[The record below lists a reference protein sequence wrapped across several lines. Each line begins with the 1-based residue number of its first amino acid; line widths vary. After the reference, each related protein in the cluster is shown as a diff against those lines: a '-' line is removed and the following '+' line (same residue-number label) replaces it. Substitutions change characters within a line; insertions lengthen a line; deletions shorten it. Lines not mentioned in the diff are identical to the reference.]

1 MTCPDHIDNTQVDP
15 DGNSSLG
22 RRQMSKYTRLIAAL
36 SLAFAAAACGDNGS
50 DDTLAMDTTL
60 NRDLELAN
68 VDTGAQ
74 PSLTDAPM
82 EAEPS
87 PAAPAPRTTTTQPRT
102 TTRTP
107 ARTTTP
113 RPTTTTTTQPRTT
126 PSGNTATTGTGTAE
140 REMGTIAAGSTVS
153 LSSSTRVCTNTHKVG
168 DRFTATV
175 RQSVTGSNG
184 AVIPAGATAT
194 VEITSLRR
202 SNNVNDPIVVG
213 VAIRSVSFG
222 GRTYAVSGTTS
233 SAQVDRVRSS
243 TTRDDVKKVATGAAI
258 GAIAGQILGR
268 DTRGT
273 VTGAA
278 AGAAVGAGAAVATA
292 NYEGCIPTGGA
303 ITVSLNNSVQVH
315 T

>member
-1 MTCPDHIDNTQVDP
+1 M
-15 DGNSSLG
+15 L
-22 RRQMSKYTRLIAAL
+22 KYTRLFAAL
-36 SLAFAAAACGDNGS
+36 SLTLVVAACGDDKKG
-50 DDTLAMDTTL
+50 DTLATDTTL

-68 VDTGAQ
+68 VDTGVQ
-74 PSLTDAPM
+74 PSLTDVPAA
-82 EAEPS
+82 AEPATTPVRTA
-87 PAAPAPRTTTTQPRT
+87 PARTTTAPRPTTTSSAPRTTT
-102 TTRTP
+102 
-107 ARTTTP
+107 
-113 RPTTTTTTQPRTT
+113 
-126 PSGNTATTGTGTAE
+126 SGNTSTAGSGTAE
-140 REMGTIAAGSTVS
+140 RQMGTIASGSTVS

-194 VEITSLRR
+194 VEVTSLRR
-202 SNNVNDPIVVG
+202 SDNVNDPIVVG
-213 VAIRSVSFG
+213 VAIRSISFG

-243 TTRDDVKKVATGAAI
+243 TTRDDVRKVATGAAI

-268 DTRGT
+268 DTRAT

-278 AGAAVGAGAAVATA
+278 AGAAVGAGAAAATG

-303 ITVSLNNSVQVH
+303 ITVSLSNSVQVH

>member
-1 MTCPDHIDNTQVDP
+1 M
-15 DGNSSLG
+15 L
-22 RRQMSKYTRLIAAL
+22 KYTRPVAAL
-36 SLAFAAAACGDNGS
+36 FVTLLLVAACGDDRRG
-50 DDTLAMDTTL
+50 DALATDTTL
-60 NRDLELAN
+60 NRDLALAN

-74 PSLTDAPM
+74 PSLTDVPATADPAPLT
-82 EAEPS
+82 
-87 PAAPAPRTTTTQPRT
+87 AARATTAPVPRTTA
-102 TTRTP
+102 P
-107 ARTTTP
+107 ARATPTRTTP
-113 RPTTTTTTQPRTT
+113 RSTPTSSAPTTT
-126 PSGNTATTGTGTAE
+126 SGGNTATTGSGTAE

-175 RQSVTGSNG
+175 RQSITGSNG

-202 SNNVNDPIVVG
+202 SDNANDPIVVG
-213 VAIRSVSFG
+213 VAIRSISFG

-303 ITVSLNNSVQVH
+303 ITVSLSNSVQVH

>member
-1 MTCPDHIDNTQVDP
+1 M
-15 DGNSSLG
+15 L
-22 RRQMSKYTRLIAAL
+22 KYTRLFAAL
-36 SLAFAAAACGDNGS
+36 SLTLVVAACGDDKKG
-50 DDTLAMDTTL
+50 DTLATDTTL

-68 VDTGAQ
+68 VDTGVQ
-74 PSLTDAPM
+74 PSLTDVPAA
-82 EAEPS
+82 AEPA
-87 PAAPAPRTTTTQPRT
+87 PVAAAPAPRATTPVRT
-102 TTRTP
+102 AP
-107 ARTTTP
+107 ARTTTAP
-113 RPTTTTTTQPRTT
+113 RPTTTSSAPRTT
-126 PSGNTATTGTGTAE
+126 TSGNTSTAGSGTAE
-140 REMGTIAAGSTVS
+140 RQMGTIASGSTVS

-194 VEITSLRR
+194 VEVTSLRR
-202 SNNVNDPIVVG
+202 SDNVNDPIVVG
-213 VAIRSVSFG
+213 VAIRSISFG

-243 TTRDDVKKVATGAAI
+243 TTRDDVRKVATGAAI

-268 DTRGT
+268 DTRAT

-278 AGAAVGAGAAVATA
+278 AGAAVGAGAAAATG

-303 ITVSLNNSVQVH
+303 ITVSLSNSVQVH

>member
-1 MTCPDHIDNTQVDP
+1 M
-15 DGNSSLG
+15 L
-22 RRQMSKYTRLIAAL
+22 KYTRLFAAL
-36 SLAFAAAACGDNGS
+36 SLTFALAACGD
-50 DDTLAMDTTL
+50 DDRGDALATDTTL

-68 VDTGAQ
+68 VDTAAQ
-74 PSLTDAPM
+74 PSLTDVPAA
-82 EAEPS
+82 AEPEPS
-87 PAAPAPRTTTTQPRT
+87 ATVPAPRTTAPART

-107 ARTTTP
+107 ARTTTAP
-113 RPTTTTTTQPRTT
+113 RPTTTSTAPRTT
-126 PSGNTATTGTGTAE
+126 TSGNVATSGTGTAE
-140 REMGTIAAGSTVS
+140 RSMGTIAAGSTVN
-153 LSSSTRVCTNTHKVG
+153 LSSSTRVCTNTHRVG

-175 RQSVTGSNG
+175 RNSVTGSNG

-194 VEITSLRR
+194 VEVTSLRR
-202 SNNVNDPIVVG
+202 SENANSPIVVG

-233 SAQVDRVRSS
+233 TAQVDRVRSS

-268 DTRGT
+268 DTRAT

-278 AGAAVGAGAAVATA
+278 AGAAVGAGAAVATG
-292 NYEGCIPTGGA
+292 NYEGCIPTGGN
-303 ITVSLNNSVQVH
+303 ITVSLDNSVQVH

>member
-1 MTCPDHIDNTQVDP
+1 M
-15 DGNSSLG
+15 L
-22 RRQMSKYTRLIAAL
+22 KYTRLFAAL
-36 SLAFAAAACGDNGS
+36 SLTFVVAACGDDKKG
-50 DDTLAMDTTL
+50 DTLATDTTL

-68 VDTGAQ
+68 VDTGVQ
-74 PSLTDAPM
+74 PSLTDVPAT
-82 EAEPS
+82 AEPA
-87 PAAPAPRTTTTQPRT
+87 PVAAAPAPRATTPARTASSAPRT
-102 TTRTP
+102 TT
-107 ARTTTP
+107 
-113 RPTTTTTTQPRTT
+113 
-126 PSGNTATTGTGTAE
+126 SGNTSTAGSGTAE
-140 REMGTIAAGSTVS
+140 RQMGTIASGSTVS

-194 VEITSLRR
+194 VEVTSLRR
-202 SNNVNDPIVVG
+202 SDNVNDPIVVG
-213 VAIRSVSFG
+213 VAIRSISFG

-243 TTRDDVKKVATGAAI
+243 TTRDDVRKVATGAAI

-268 DTRGT
+268 DTRAT

-278 AGAAVGAGAAVATA
+278 AGAAVGAGAAVATG

-303 ITVSLNNSVQVH
+303 ITVSLSNSVQVH

>member
-1 MTCPDHIDNTQVDP
+1 M
-15 DGNSSLG
+15 L
-22 RRQMSKYTRLIAAL
+22 KYTRLFAAL
-36 SLAFAAAACGDNGS
+36 SLTLVVAACGDKDSG
-50 DDTLAMDTTL
+50 DTLALDTTL

-74 PSLTDAPM
+74 PSLTDVPVATEEPAP
-82 EAEPS
+82 AAVAP
-87 PAAPAPRTTTTQPRT
+87 APAPRTTTPART
-102 TTRTP
+102 AP
-107 ARTTTP
+107 VRTTTP
-113 RPTTTTTTQPRTT
+113 PRRAPTTTATTTPRTT
-126 PSGNTATTGTGTAE
+126 PSGNTSTAGSGTAE
-140 REMGTIAAGSTVS
+140 REMGSIAAGSTVS
-153 LSSSTRVCTNTHKVG
+153 LSSSTRICTNTHKVG

-194 VEITSLRR
+194 VEVTSLRR
-202 SNNVNDPIVVG
+202 SNNANDPIVVG
-213 VAIRSVSFG
+213 VAIRSISFG

-278 AGAAVGAGAAVATA
+278 AGAAIGAGAAVATA
-292 NYEGCIPTGGA
+292 NYEGCIPTGGT
-303 ITVSLNNSVQVH
+303 ISVSLSNSVEVH

>member
-1 MTCPDHIDNTQVDP
+1 M
-15 DGNSSLG
+15 L
-22 RRQMSKYTRLIAAL
+22 KYTRLFAAL
-36 SLAFAAAACGDNGS
+36 SLILVVAACGDDKKG
-50 DDTLAMDTTL
+50 DTLATDTTL

-68 VDTGAQ
+68 VDTGVQ
-74 PSLTDAPM
+74 PSLTDVPAA
-82 EAEPS
+82 AEPA
-87 PAAPAPRTTTTQPRT
+87 PVAAAPAPRATTPART
-102 TTRTP
+102 AP
-107 ARTTTP
+107 ARTTTAP
-113 RPTTTTTTQPRTT
+113 RPTTRSSAPRTT
-126 PSGNTATTGTGTAE
+126 TSGNTSTAGSGTAE
-140 REMGTIAAGSTVS
+140 RQMGTIASGSTVS

-194 VEITSLRR
+194 VEVTSLRR
-202 SNNVNDPIVVG
+202 SDNVNDPIVVG
-213 VAIRSVSFG
+213 VAIRSISFG

-243 TTRDDVKKVATGAAI
+243 TTRDDVRKVATGAAI

-268 DTRGT
+268 DTRAT

-278 AGAAVGAGAAVATA
+278 AGAAVGAGAAAATG

-303 ITVSLNNSVQVH
+303 ITVSLSNSVQVH

>member
-1 MTCPDHIDNTQVDP
+1 
-15 DGNSSLG
+15 
-22 RRQMSKYTRLIAAL
+22 MSKYTRLFAAL
-36 SLAFAAAACGDNGS
+36 FLTCGIAACGDDQRG
-50 DDTLAMDTTL
+50 DTLATDTTL

-74 PSLTDAPM
+74 PSLTDV
-82 EAEPS
+82 
-87 PAAPAPRTTTTQPRT
+87 PAATEPAPAAAAPATTPRATTPTRTAPRTTTTRT
-102 TTRTP
+102 
-107 ARTTTP
+107 AP
-113 RPTTTTTTQPRTT
+113 RPTTTSTAPTTTS
-126 PSGNTATTGTGTAE
+126 SGNVATRGTGTAE
-140 REMGTIAAGSTVS
+140 RSMGTIAAGSTVS

-175 RQSVTGSNG
+175 RNSVTGTNG

-222 GRTYAVSGTTS
+222 GRTYAVSGTTTT
-233 SAQVDRVRSS
+233 AQVDRVRSS

-292 NYEGCIPTGGA
+292 NYEGCIPTGGN
-303 ITVSLNNSVQVH
+303 ITVSLNNSVEVH

>member
-1 MTCPDHIDNTQVDP
+1 M
-15 DGNSSLG
+15 L
-22 RRQMSKYTRLIAAL
+22 KYTRLFAAL
-36 SLAFAAAACGDNGS
+36 SLTFVVAACGDDKSG
-50 DDTLAMDTTL
+50 DTLAQDTTL

-74 PSLTDAPM
+74 PSLTDVPAD
-82 EAEPS
+82 AEPI
-87 PAAPAPRTTTTQPRT
+87 PAAPAPAARTTTTQPRT
-102 TTRTP
+102 TTTTRTP
-107 ARTTTP
+107 ARTTTAP
-113 RPTTTTTTQPRTT
+113 RPTTTTAQPRTT
-126 PSGNTATTGTGTAE
+126 ASGNTATAGTGTAE

-153 LSSSTRVCTNTHKVG
+153 LSSSTRVCTNTHRVG

-202 SNNVNDPIVVG
+202 SDNANDPIVVG
-213 VAIRSVSFG
+213 VAIRSISFG

-292 NYEGCIPTGGA
+292 NYEGCIPTGGN
-303 ITVSLNNSVQVH
+303 ISVSLNNSVQVH

>member
-1 MTCPDHIDNTQVDP
+1 M
-15 DGNSSLG
+15 L
-22 RRQMSKYTRLIAAL
+22 KYTRPFAAL
-36 SLAFAAAACGDNGS
+36 FVALVVTAACGENRGDA
-50 DDTLAMDTTL
+50 LATDTTL

-74 PSLTDAPM
+74 PSLTDVPATEEPALVAAAP
-82 EAEPS
+82 P
-87 PAAPAPRTTTTQPRT
+87 PAPRAAAPVRAAPRT
-102 TTRTP
+102 PVRTAPRTP
-107 ARTTTP
+107 ATP
-113 RPTTTTTTQPRTT
+113 ASRPTAPATESRTT
-126 PSGNTATTGTGTAE
+126 PSGNTSTPGSGTAE
-140 REMGTIAAGSTVS
+140 RETGTIASGSTVS

-194 VEITSLRR
+194 VEVTSLRR
-202 SNNVNDPIVVG
+202 SNNANDPIVVG
-213 VAIRSVSFG
+213 VAIRSISFG
-222 GRTYAVSGTTS
+222 GRTYAVSGATN

-268 DTRGT
+268 DTKGT

-278 AGAAVGAGAAVATA
+278 AGAAVGAGAAVATG

-303 ITVSLNNSVQVH
+303 ISVSLSNSVQVH

>member
-1 MTCPDHIDNTQVDP
+1 M
-15 DGNSSLG
+15 L
-22 RRQMSKYTRLIAAL
+22 KYTRLFATL
-36 SLAFAAAACGDNGS
+36 SLAVAAVACGDDNNGG
-50 DDTLAMDTTL
+50 DTLATDTTL

-74 PSLTDAPM
+74 PSLTDVPATSD
-82 EAEPS
+82 AEPVA
-87 PAAPAPRTTTTQPRT
+87 AAPTTPPPRATAAARTTTPART
-102 TTRTP
+102 TSRTP
-107 ARTTTP
+107 ARTTTTP
-113 RPTTTTTTQPRTT
+113 RPTPTSTAPRTT
-126 PSGNTATTGTGTAE
+126 PSGNTATAGTGTAE
-140 REMGTIAAGSTVS
+140 RSMGTIASGSTVS

-194 VEITSLRR
+194 VEVTSLRR
-202 SNNVNDPIVVG
+202 SENANSPIVVG
-213 VAIRSVSFG
+213 VAIRSISFG
-222 GRTYAVSGTTS
+222 GRTYAVSGNTS

-268 DTRGT
+268 DTRAT

-278 AGAAVGAGAAVATA
+278 AGAAVGAGAAVATG
-292 NYEGCIPTGGA
+292 NYEGCIPTGGN
-303 ITVSLNNSVQVH
+303 ITVSLNNSVEVH

>member
-1 MTCPDHIDNTQVDP
+1 
-15 DGNSSLG
+15 
-22 RRQMSKYTRLIAAL
+22 MSKYTRLFAAL
-36 SLAFAAAACGDNGS
+36 FLTSAIVACGDKGRG
-50 DDTLAMDTTL
+50 DTLATDTTL

-74 PSLTDAPM
+74 PSLTDVPSA
-82 EAEPS
+82 AEPA
-87 PAAPAPRTTTTQPRT
+87 PAEAAPATTPRATTPTRTAPRTTTRPAPQPTTTSTAPRT
-102 TTRTP
+102 TS
-107 ARTTTP
+107 
-113 RPTTTTTTQPRTT
+113 
-126 PSGNTATTGTGTAE
+126 SGNVATRGTGTAE
-140 REMGTIAAGSTVS
+140 RSIGTIAAGSTVS

-175 RQSVTGSNG
+175 RNSVTGTNG

-202 SNNVNDPIVVG
+202 SNNANDPIVVG

-222 GRTYAVSGTTS
+222 GRTYAVSGTTTT
-233 SAQVDRVRSS
+233 AQVDRVRSS

-268 DTRGT
+268 DTRAT

-303 ITVSLNNSVQVH
+303 ITVSLDNSVQVH

>member
-1 MTCPDHIDNTQVDP
+1 MTCPDHVDNTQVDP

-22 RRQMSKYTRLIAAL
+22 RRQMSKYTRLFAAL
-36 SLAFAAAACGDNGS
+36 FLTCGVAACGDDDRG
-50 DDTLAMDTTL
+50 DTLATDTTL

-74 PSLTDAPM
+74 PSLTDVPTG
-82 EAEPS
+82 AEPA
-87 PAAPAPRTTTTQPRT
+87 PAEAAPTPAPRTTTPA
-102 TTRTP
+102 RTP
-107 ARTTTP
+107 ARTTTAP
-113 RPTTTTTTQPRTT
+113 RPTTTSTAPRTT
-126 PSGNTATTGTGTAE
+126 TSGNVATSGTGTAE
-140 REMGTIAAGSTVS
+140 RSMGTIAAGSTVN
-153 LSSSTRVCTNTHKVG
+153 LSSSTRVCTNTHRVG

-175 RQSVTGSNG
+175 RNSVTGSNG

-194 VEITSLRR
+194 VEVTSLRR
-202 SNNVNDPIVVG
+202 SENANSPIVVG

-233 SAQVDRVRSS
+233 TAQVDRVRSS

-268 DTRGT
+268 DTRAT

-278 AGAAVGAGAAVATA
+278 AGAAVGAGAAVATG
-292 NYEGCIPTGGA
+292 NYEGCIPTGGN
-303 ITVSLNNSVQVH
+303 ITVSLDNSVQVH

>member
-1 MTCPDHIDNTQVDP
+1 M
-15 DGNSSLG
+15 L
-22 RRQMSKYTRLIAAL
+22 KYIRLFAAL
-36 SLAFAAAACGDNGS
+36 SLTFAVAAACGDDNKG
-50 DDTLAMDTTL
+50 DTLASDTTL

-74 PSLTDAPM
+74 PSLTDVPAS
-82 EAEPS
+82 AEPA
-87 PAAPAPRTTTTQPRT
+87 PAMDAPVTAPRTVTPTRT
-102 TTRTP
+102 TPRQPTRTT
-107 ARTTTP
+107 AAP
-113 RPTTTTTTQPRTT
+113 RPTTTSSAPRTT
-126 PSGNTATTGTGTAE
+126 SSAPRTTSSGNTSTSGTGSAE
-140 REMGTIAAGSTVS
+140 GAMGTIASGTAVS

-175 RQSVTGSNG
+175 RQSITGSNG

-194 VEITSLRR
+194 VEVTSLRR

-213 VAIRSVSFG
+213 VAIRSISFG

-233 SAQVDRVRSS
+233 DAQVDRVRSS
-243 TTRDDVKKVATGAAI
+243 TTGQDARKVATGAAI

-268 DTRGT
+268 DTRAT

-292 NYEGCIPTGGA
+292 NYDGCIPTGGA
-303 ITVSLNNSVQVH
+303 ITISLNNSVQVH

>member
-1 MTCPDHIDNTQVDP
+1 M
-15 DGNSSLG
+15 
-22 RRQMSKYTRLIAAL
+22 KYTRLFAAL
-36 SLAFAAAACGDNGS
+36 SLAFAVTACGDDSRN
-50 DDTLAMDTTL
+50 DMLAQDTTL

-74 PSLTDAPM
+74 PSLTDVPA
-82 EAEPS
+82 EAEPA

-107 ARTTTP
+107 AQTTTS
-113 RPTTTTTTQPRTT
+113 RPTTTSTQPRTT
-126 PSGNTATTGTGTAE
+126 SSGNTATAGTGTAE

-202 SNNVNDPIVVG
+202 SDNVNDPIVVG
-213 VAIRSVSFG
+213 VAIRSISFG

>member
-1 MTCPDHIDNTQVDP
+1 
-15 DGNSSLG
+15 
-22 RRQMSKYTRLIAAL
+22 MSKCTRLFAAL
-36 SLAFAAAACGDNGS
+36 SLAFAAAACGDDS
-50 DDTLAMDTTL
+50 RDDTLALDTTL

-74 PSLTDAPM
+74 PSLTDVPA
-82 EAEPS
+82 EAEPAA
-87 PAAPAPRTTTTQPRT
+87 AAPAAASRTTTTQPRT

-113 RPTTTTTTQPRTT
+113 RPTTTSTQPRTT
-126 PSGNTATTGTGTAE
+126 PSGNTATTGTGRAE

-213 VAIRSVSFG
+213 VAIRSISFG

-292 NYEGCIPTGGA
+292 NYEGCIPTGGG

>member
-1 MTCPDHIDNTQVDP
+1 M
-15 DGNSSLG
+15 L
-22 RRQMSKYTRLIAAL
+22 KYTRLFAAL
-36 SLAFAAAACGDNGS
+36 SLTFVVAACGDDKKG
-50 DDTLAMDTTL
+50 DTLATDTTL

-68 VDTGAQ
+68 VDTGVQ
-74 PSLTDAPM
+74 PSLTDVPAA
-82 EAEPS
+82 AEPA
-87 PAAPAPRTTTTQPRT
+87 PVAAAPAPRATGPVRT
-102 TTRTP
+102 AP
-107 ARTTTP
+107 ARTTTAP
-113 RPTTTTTTQPRTT
+113 RPTTRSSAPRTT
-126 PSGNTATTGTGTAE
+126 TSGNTSTAGSGTAE
-140 REMGTIAAGSTVS
+140 RQMGTIASGSTVS

-194 VEITSLRR
+194 VEVTSLRR
-202 SNNVNDPIVVG
+202 SDNVNDPIVVG
-213 VAIRSVSFG
+213 VAIRSISFG

-243 TTRDDVKKVATGAAI
+243 TTRDDVRKVATGAAI

-268 DTRGT
+268 DTRAT

-278 AGAAVGAGAAVATA
+278 AGAAVGAGAAAATG

-303 ITVSLNNSVQVH
+303 ITVSLSNSVQVH

>member
-1 MTCPDHIDNTQVDP
+1 
-15 DGNSSLG
+15 
-22 RRQMSKYTRLIAAL
+22 MSKYTRLFAAL
-36 SLAFAAAACGDNGS
+36 FLTSAIVACGDKDRG
-50 DDTLAMDTTL
+50 DTLATDTTL

-74 PSLTDAPM
+74 PSLTDVPSA
-82 EAEPS
+82 AEPA
-87 PAAPAPRTTTTQPRT
+87 PAEAAPGTTPRAT
-102 TTRTP
+102 TP
-107 ARTTTP
+107 ARTTTRP
-113 RPTTTTTTQPRTT
+113 APQPTTTSTAPRTT
-126 PSGNTATTGTGTAE
+126 SSGNVATRGTGTAE
-140 REMGTIAAGSTVS
+140 RSMGTIAAGSTVS

-175 RQSVTGSNG
+175 RNSVTGTNG

-202 SNNVNDPIVVG
+202 SNNANDPIVVG

-222 GRTYAVSGTTS
+222 GRTYAVSGTTTT
-233 SAQVDRVRSS
+233 AQVDRVRSS

-268 DTRGT
+268 DTRAT

-303 ITVSLNNSVQVH
+303 ITVSLDNSVQVH

>member
-1 MTCPDHIDNTQVDP
+1 M
-15 DGNSSLG
+15 L
-22 RRQMSKYTRLIAAL
+22 KYTRLFGAL
-36 SLAFAAAACGDNGS
+36 SLIFVVAACGDDS
-50 DDTLAMDTTL
+50 RDDTLATDTTL

-68 VDTGAQ
+68 VDTGVQ
-74 PSLTDAPM
+74 PALTDVPSATEPAPV
-82 EAEPS
+82 
-87 PAAPAPRTTTTQPRT
+87 APAPRTTTTQPRT
-102 TTRTP
+102 TTRT
-107 ARTTTP
+107 TP
-113 RPTTTTTTQPRTT
+113 RPTTTSTAPRTT

-202 SNNVNDPIVVG
+202 SDNVNDPIVVG
-213 VAIRSVSFG
+213 VAIRSISFG

-243 TTRDDVKKVATGAAI
+243 TTRDDGKKVATGAAI

-303 ITVSLNNSVQVH
+303 ITVSLNNSVQVC
-315 T
+315 TCTE

>member
-1 MTCPDHIDNTQVDP
+1 M
-15 DGNSSLG
+15 L
-22 RRQMSKYTRLIAAL
+22 KYTRLFAAL
-36 SLAFAAAACGDNGS
+36 SLIFVVAACGDDGR
-50 DDTLAMDTTL
+50 DDTLATDTTL

-68 VDTGAQ
+68 VDTGVQ
-74 PSLTDAPM
+74 PALTDVPSA
-82 EAEPS
+82 AEPA
-87 PAAPAPRTTTTQPRT
+87 PVAPAPRTTTTQPRT
-102 TTRTP
+102 TTRAP
-107 ARTTTP
+107 ARSTP
-113 RPTTTTTTQPRTT
+113 SPTTTSTAPRTT

-202 SNNVNDPIVVG
+202 SDNVNDPIVVG
-213 VAIRSVSFG
+213 VAIRSISFG

-268 DTRGT
+268 DTRAT

-278 AGAAVGAGAAVATA
+278 AGAAVGAGAAVATG

>member
-1 MTCPDHIDNTQVDP
+1 
-15 DGNSSLG
+15 
-22 RRQMSKYTRLIAAL
+22 MSKYTRLFAAL
-36 SLAFAAAACGDNGS
+36 FLTCGIAACGDDQRG
-50 DDTLAMDTTL
+50 DTLATDTTL

-74 PSLTDAPM
+74 PSLTDV
-82 EAEPS
+82 
-87 PAAPAPRTTTTQPRT
+87 PAATEPAPAAAAPATTPRATTPTRTAPRTTTTRT
-102 TTRTP
+102 
-107 ARTTTP
+107 AP
-113 RPTTTTTTQPRTT
+113 RPTTTSTAPTTTS
-126 PSGNTATTGTGTAE
+126 SGNVATRGTGTAE
-140 REMGTIAAGSTVS
+140 RSMGTIAAGSTVS

-175 RQSVTGSNG
+175 RNSVTGTNG

-202 SNNVNDPIVVG
+202 SNNANDPIVVG

-222 GRTYAVSGTTS
+222 GRTYAVSGTTTT
-233 SAQVDRVRSS
+233 AQVDRVRSS

-292 NYEGCIPTGGA
+292 NYEGCIPTGGN
-303 ITVSLNNSVQVH
+303 ITVSLDNSVEVH

>member
-1 MTCPDHIDNTQVDP
+1 M
-15 DGNSSLG
+15 L
-22 RRQMSKYTRLIAAL
+22 KYIRLFAAL
-36 SLAFAAAACGDNGS
+36 SLTFTVAAACGDDKKG
-50 DDTLAMDTTL
+50 DTLATDTTL

-74 PSLTDAPM
+74 PSLTDVPAS
-82 EAEPS
+82 EPA
-87 PAAPAPRTTTTQPRT
+87 PAADVPVAAPRTVTP
-102 TTRTP
+102 TRTAPRPP
-107 ARTTTP
+107 ARTTTAP
-113 RPTTTTTTQPRTT
+113 RPTTTSSAPRTT
-126 PSGNTATTGTGTAE
+126 PSGNTSTAGTGTSE
-140 REMGTIAAGSTVS
+140 RAMGTIAAGSTVS

-194 VEITSLRR
+194 VEVTSLRR
-202 SNNVNDPIVVG
+202 SNNANAPIVVG

-233 SAQVDRVRSS
+233 DAQVDRVRSS

-268 DTRGT
+268 DTRAT

-303 ITVSLNNSVQVH
+303 ITISLDNSLQVH
-315 T
+315 A

>member
-1 MTCPDHIDNTQVDP
+1 M
-15 DGNSSLG
+15 L
-22 RRQMSKYTRLIAAL
+22 KYTRPFAAL
-36 SLAFAAAACGDNGS
+36 LVALVVTAACGDDRG
-50 DDTLAMDTTL
+50 DALATDTTL

-74 PSLTDAPM
+74 PSLTDVPATEEPALVAAAP
-82 EAEPS
+82 P
-87 PAAPAPRTTTTQPRT
+87 PAPRAAAPVRT
-102 TTRTP
+102 APRTP
-107 ARTTTP
+107 ATAPRTPATP
-113 RPTTTTTTQPRTT
+113 ARRPTAPATEPRTT
-126 PSGNTATTGTGTAE
+126 PSGNTSTPGSGTAE
-140 REMGTIAAGSTVS
+140 RETGIIASGSTVN

-194 VEITSLRR
+194 VEVTSLRR
-202 SNNVNDPIVVG
+202 SDNANDPIVVG
-213 VAIRSVSFG
+213 VAIRSISFG
-222 GRTYAVSGTTS
+222 GRTYAVSGATS

-268 DTRGT
+268 DTKGT

-278 AGAAVGAGAAVATA
+278 AGAAVGAGAAVATG

-303 ITVSLNNSVQVH
+303 ISVSLSNSVQVH

>member
-1 MTCPDHIDNTQVDP
+1 M
-15 DGNSSLG
+15 L
-22 RRQMSKYTRLIAAL
+22 KYTRLIAAL
-36 SLAFAAAACGDNGS
+36 SLTFVVAACGDDDRG
-50 DDTLAMDTTL
+50 DTLAVDTTL

-74 PSLTDAPM
+74 PSLTDVPSA
-82 EAEPS
+82 AEPA
-87 PAAPAPRTTTTQPRT
+87 PVAPPPRATAPART
-102 TTRTP
+102 TP
-107 ARTTTP
+107 ARTTTTTRP
-113 RPTTTTTTQPRTT
+113 RTTTPSPEPRTT
-126 PSGNTATTGTGTAE
+126 PSGNVATRGTGTAE
-140 REMGTIAAGSTVS
+140 RETGTIAAGSTVS

-175 RQSVTGSNG
+175 RQSVIGSNG

-194 VEITSLRR
+194 VEVTSLRR
-202 SNNVNDPIVVG
+202 SDNVNDPIVVG
-213 VAIRSVSFG
+213 VAIRSISFG

-243 TTRDDVKKVATGAAI
+243 TTRDDVRKVATGAAI

-268 DTRGT
+268 DTRST

-278 AGAAVGAGAAVATA
+278 AGAAVGAGAAVATG

-303 ITVSLNNSVQVH
+303 ITVSLSNSVEVH

>member
-1 MTCPDHIDNTQVDP
+1 M
-15 DGNSSLG
+15 L
-22 RRQMSKYTRLIAAL
+22 KYTRLFAAL
-36 SLAFAAAACGDNGS
+36 SLTLVIAACGDDKRG
-50 DDTLAMDTTL
+50 DTLALDTTL

-74 PSLTDAPM
+74 PSLTDVPAEAAP
-82 EAEPS
+82 A
-87 PAAPAPRTTTTQPRT
+87 PAAPAPASGAATTPPRT

-113 RPTTTTTTQPRTT
+113 RTTTTSTQPRTT
-126 PSGNTATTGTGTAE
+126 TSTQPRTTASGNTATAGTGTAE
-140 REMGTIAAGSTVS
+140 RRMGTIAAGSTVS
-153 LSSSTRVCTNTHKVG
+153 LSSSTRVCTNTHRVG

-202 SNNVNDPIVVG
+202 SNNANDPIVVG
-213 VAIRSVSFG
+213 VAIRSISFA

-303 ITVSLNNSVQVH
+303 ITVSLDNSVQVH

>member
-1 MTCPDHIDNTQVDP
+1 
-15 DGNSSLG
+15 
-22 RRQMSKYTRLIAAL
+22 MSKYIRLIAAL
-36 SLAFAAAACGDNGS
+36 SLAFAAAACGDDRSG
-50 DDTLAMDTTL
+50 DTLAMDTTL

-74 PSLTDAPM
+74 PSLTDVPA
-82 EAEPS
+82 EAEPE
-87 PAAPAPRTTTTQPRT
+87 PAPRTTTTQPRT

-107 ARTTTP
+107 ARTTP
-113 RPTTTTTTQPRTT
+113 RPTTTTTQPRTT

-140 REMGTIAAGSTVS
+140 REMGTIATGSTVS

-213 VAIRSVSFG
+213 VAIRSISFG

>member
-1 MTCPDHIDNTQVDP
+1 M
-15 DGNSSLG
+15 L
-22 RRQMSKYTRLIAAL
+22 KYIRLFAAL
-36 SLAFAAAACGDNGS
+36 SLTFAVAAACGDDNKG
-50 DDTLAMDTTL
+50 DTLATDTTL

-74 PSLTDAPM
+74 PSLTDVPAS
-82 EAEPS
+82 AEPA
-87 PAAPAPRTTTTQPRT
+87 PARNAPVTAPVAAPRTVTPTRT
-102 TTRTP
+102 TPRQPTRTT
-107 ARTTTP
+107 AAP
-113 RPTTTTTTQPRTT
+113 RPTTTSSAPRTT
-126 PSGNTATTGTGTAE
+126 SSGNTSTSGTGSAE
-140 REMGTIAAGSTVS
+140 GAMGTIASGTAVS

-175 RQSVTGSNG
+175 RQSITGSNG

-194 VEITSLRR
+194 VEVTSLRR
-202 SNNVNDPIVVG
+202 SNNVNAPIVVG
-213 VAIRSVSFG
+213 VAIRSISFG

-233 SAQVDRVRSS
+233 DAQVDRVRSS
-243 TTRDDVKKVATGAAI
+243 TTGQDARKVATGAAI

-268 DTRGT
+268 DTRAT

-303 ITVSLNNSVQVH
+303 ITISLNNSVQVH

>member
-1 MTCPDHIDNTQVDP
+1 M
-15 DGNSSLG
+15 L
-22 RRQMSKYTRLIAAL
+22 KYTRPFAAL
-36 SLAFAAAACGDNGS
+36 FVALVVTAACGDNRG
-50 DDTLAMDTTL
+50 DALATDTTL

-74 PSLTDAPM
+74 PSLTDVPAT
-82 EAEPS
+82 EEPALVA
-87 PAAPAPRTTTTQPRT
+87 AAPAPAPRAAAPVRTAPRT
-102 TTRTP
+102 PATRTP
-107 ARTTTP
+107 ATRTP
-113 RPTTTTTTQPRTT
+113 RPTAPAAEPRTT
-126 PSGNTATTGTGTAE
+126 PSGNTSTPGSGTAE
-140 REMGTIAAGSTVS
+140 RETGTIASGSTVS

-194 VEITSLRR
+194 VEVTSLRR
-202 SNNVNDPIVVG
+202 SNNANDPIVVG

-222 GRTYAVSGTTS
+222 GRTYAVSGATS

-268 DTRGT
+268 DTKGT

-278 AGAAVGAGAAVATA
+278 AGAAIGAGAAVATG

-303 ITVSLNNSVQVH
+303 ISVSLSNSVEVH

>member
-1 MTCPDHIDNTQVDP
+1 
-15 DGNSSLG
+15 
-22 RRQMSKYTRLIAAL
+22 MSKYTRLFAAL
-36 SLAFAAAACGDNGS
+36 FLTSAIVACGDKDRG
-50 DDTLAMDTTL
+50 DTLATDTTL

-74 PSLTDAPM
+74 PSLTDVPSA
-82 EAEPS
+82 AEPA
-87 PAAPAPRTTTTQPRT
+87 PAPATTPRATTPTRTAPRTTTRPAPQPTTTSTAPRT
-102 TTRTP
+102 TS
-107 ARTTTP
+107 
-113 RPTTTTTTQPRTT
+113 
-126 PSGNTATTGTGTAE
+126 SGNVATRGTGTAE
-140 REMGTIAAGSTVS
+140 RSMGTIAAGSTVS

-175 RQSVTGSNG
+175 RNSVTGTNG

-202 SNNVNDPIVVG
+202 SNNANDPIVVG

-222 GRTYAVSGTTS
+222 GRTYAVSGTTTT
-233 SAQVDRVRSS
+233 AQVDRVRSS

-268 DTRGT
+268 DTRAT

-303 ITVSLNNSVQVH
+303 ITVSLDNSVQVH

>member
-1 MTCPDHIDNTQVDP
+1 M
-15 DGNSSLG
+15 L
-22 RRQMSKYTRLIAAL
+22 KYTRLFAAL
-36 SLAFAAAACGDNGS
+36 SLTLVVAACGDDKKG
-50 DDTLAMDTTL
+50 DTLATDTTL

-68 VDTGAQ
+68 VDTGVQ
-74 PSLTDAPM
+74 PSLTDVPAA
-82 EAEPS
+82 AEPA
-87 PAAPAPRTTTTQPRT
+87 PVAAAPAPRATTPART
-102 TTRTP
+102 TP
-107 ARTTTP
+107 ARTTTAP
-113 RPTTTTTTQPRTT
+113 RPTTTSSAPRTT
-126 PSGNTATTGTGTAE
+126 TSGNTSTAGSSTAE
-140 REMGTIAAGSTVS
+140 RQMGTIASGSTVS

-194 VEITSLRR
+194 VEVTSLRR
-202 SNNVNDPIVVG
+202 SDNVNDPIVVG
-213 VAIRSVSFG
+213 VAIRSISFG

-243 TTRDDVKKVATGAAI
+243 TTRDDVRKVATGAAI

-268 DTRGT
+268 DTRAT

-278 AGAAVGAGAAVATA
+278 AGAAVGAGAAAATG

-303 ITVSLNNSVQVH
+303 ITVSLSNSVQVH

>member
-1 MTCPDHIDNTQVDP
+1 
-15 DGNSSLG
+15 
-22 RRQMSKYTRLIAAL
+22 MSKYTRLFAAL
-36 SLAFAAAACGDNGS
+36 FLTSAIAACGDKDRG
-50 DDTLAMDTTL
+50 DTLATDTTL

-68 VDTGAQ
+68 VDTGVQ
-74 PSLTDAPM
+74 PSLTDVPAA
-82 EAEPS
+82 AEPA
-87 PAAPAPRTTTTQPRT
+87 PVAAAPVTTPRTT
-102 TTRTP
+102 TP
-107 ARTTTP
+107 ARTTP
-113 RPTTTTTTQPRTT
+113 RTTTARTTTTGTAPQTTT
-126 PSGNTATTGTGTAE
+126 SGNVATRGTGTAE
-140 REMGTIAAGSTVS
+140 RSMGTIAAGSTVS

-175 RQSVTGSNG
+175 RNSVTGSNG

-303 ITVSLNNSVQVH
+303 ITVSLSNSVEVH

>member
-1 MTCPDHIDNTQVDP
+1 M
-15 DGNSSLG
+15 L
-22 RRQMSKYTRLIAAL
+22 KYTRLFAAL
-36 SLAFAAAACGDNGS
+36 SLTLVVAACGDKDSG
-50 DDTLAMDTTL
+50 DTLALDTTL

-74 PSLTDAPM
+74 PSLTDVPAATEEPAP
-82 EAEPS
+82 AAVDP
-87 PAAPAPRTTTTQPRT
+87 APAPRAT
-102 TTRTP
+102 TP
-107 ARTTTP
+107 ARTAPVRTTTP
-113 RPTTTTTTQPRTT
+113 PRRAPATTATTTPRTT
-126 PSGNTATTGTGTAE
+126 PSGNTSTPGSGTAE
-140 REMGTIAAGSTVS
+140 REMGSIAAGSTVS
-153 LSSSTRVCTNTHKVG
+153 LSSSTRICTNTHKVG

-194 VEITSLRR
+194 VEVTSLRR
-202 SNNVNDPIVVG
+202 SNNANDPIVVG
-213 VAIRSVSFG
+213 VAIRSISFG

-292 NYEGCIPTGGA
+292 NYEGCIPTGGT
-303 ITVSLNNSVQVH
+303 ISVSLSNSVEVH

>member
-1 MTCPDHIDNTQVDP
+1 M
-15 DGNSSLG
+15 
-22 RRQMSKYTRLIAAL
+22 KYTRLFAAL
-36 SLAFAAAACGDNGS
+36 SLTLVVAACGDNDRG
-50 DDTLAMDTTL
+50 DTLATDTTL

-74 PSLTDAPM
+74 PSLTDVPAA
-82 EAEPS
+82 AEPA
-87 PAAPAPRTTTTQPRT
+87 PVTAAPATAPRTTAPRT
-102 TTRTP
+102 ATPARTTP
-107 ARTTTP
+107 ARTTTAP
-113 RPTTTTTTQPRTT
+113 RPTTTS
-126 PSGNTATTGTGTAE
+126 SGNVSTPGTGTAE
-140 REMGTIAAGSTVS
+140 RSMGTIAAGSTVS

-194 VEITSLRR
+194 VEVTSLRR
-202 SNNVNDPIVVG
+202 SENANSPIVVG

-268 DTRGT
+268 DTRAT

-278 AGAAVGAGAAVATA
+278 AGAAVGAGAAAATG
-292 NYEGCIPTGGA
+292 NYDGCIPTGGN
-303 ITVSLNNSVQVH
+303 ITVSLDSSVQVH

>member
-1 MTCPDHIDNTQVDP
+1 M
-15 DGNSSLG
+15 L
-22 RRQMSKYTRLIAAL
+22 KYTRLLAAL
-36 SLAFAAAACGDNGS
+36 SLTFVVAACGDDDRG
-50 DDTLAMDTTL
+50 DTLAVDTTL

-74 PSLTDAPM
+74 PSLTDVPSV
-82 EAEPS
+82 AEPA
-87 PAAPAPRTTTTQPRT
+87 PVAAAPRPRATAP
-102 TTRTP
+102 TRTAP
-107 ARTTTP
+107 ARTTTSP
-113 RPTTTTTTQPRTT
+113 RTTATSPAPPTTT
-126 PSGNTATTGTGTAE
+126 SGNVSTAGTGTAE
-140 REMGTIAAGSTVS
+140 RAMGTIAAGSTVS

-175 RQSVTGSNG
+175 RQSITGSNG

-194 VEITSLRR
+194 VEVTSLRR
-202 SNNVNDPIVVG
+202 SDNVNDPIVVG
-213 VAIRSVSFG
+213 VAIRSISFG

-243 TTRDDVKKVATGAAI
+243 TTRDDVRKVATGAAI

-268 DTRGT
+268 DTRST

-278 AGAAVGAGAAVATA
+278 AGAAVGAGAAVATG

-303 ITVSLNNSVQVH
+303 ITVSLSNSVQVH

>member
-1 MTCPDHIDNTQVDP
+1 M
-15 DGNSSLG
+15 L
-22 RRQMSKYTRLIAAL
+22 KYTRLFAVLCLAL
-36 SLAFAAAACGDNGS
+36 SAAACGDDDRG
-50 DDTLAMDTTL
+50 DTLASDTTL
-60 NRDLELAN
+60 NRDLQLAN

-74 PSLTDAPM
+74 PALTDVPATG
-82 EAEPS
+82 EPE
-87 PAAPAPRTTTTQPRT
+87 PAAAAPQASRPAPRTTAPTRT

-107 ARTTTP
+107 ARTTTT
-113 RPTTTTTTQPRTT
+113 RPAPTSTAPRTT
-126 PSGNTATTGTGTAE
+126 PTGNVATAGTGTAE
-140 REMGTIAAGSTVS
+140 RSMGTIAAGSTVS

-175 RQSVTGSNG
+175 RNSVTGSNG

-194 VEITSLRR
+194 VEVTSLRR
-202 SNNVNDPIVVG
+202 SENANTPIVVG
-213 VAIRSVSFG
+213 VAIRSISFG

-258 GAIAGQILGR
+258 GAIAGQVLGR
-268 DTRGT
+268 DTRST

-292 NYEGCIPTGGA
+292 NFEGCIPTGGN
-303 ITVSLNNSVQVH
+303 ITVSLDSSVQVH

>member
-1 MTCPDHIDNTQVDP
+1 M
-15 DGNSSLG
+15 L
-22 RRQMSKYTRLIAAL
+22 KYTRLFAAL
-36 SLAFAAAACGDNGS
+36 SLTLVVAACGDKSG
-50 DDTLAMDTTL
+50 DTLATDTTL

-68 VDTGAQ
+68 VDTGLQ
-74 PSLTDAPM
+74 PSLTDVPAA
-82 EAEPS
+82 AEPAPVATA
-87 PAAPAPRTTTTQPRT
+87 PAARAT
-102 TTRTP
+102 TP
-107 ARTTTP
+107 ARTTTAP
-113 RPTTTTTTQPRTT
+113 RPTTTSTAPRTT
-126 PSGNTATTGTGTAE
+126 TSGNTSTAGSGTAE
-140 REMGTIAAGSTVS
+140 REMGTIASGSTVS

-194 VEITSLRR
+194 VEVTSLRR
-202 SNNVNDPIVVG
+202 SDNVNDPIVVG
-213 VAIRSVSFG
+213 VAIRSISFG

-243 TTRDDVKKVATGAAI
+243 TTRDDVRKVATGAAI

-268 DTRGT
+268 DTRAT

-278 AGAAVGAGAAVATA
+278 AGAAVGAGAAVATG

-303 ITVSLNNSVQVH
+303 ITVSLSNSVQVH

>member
-1 MTCPDHIDNTQVDP
+1 M
-15 DGNSSLG
+15 L
-22 RRQMSKYTRLIAAL
+22 KYIRLFAAL
-36 SLAFAAAACGDNGS
+36 SLTLTLAAACGDDKRGDS
-50 DDTLAMDTTL
+50 LATDTTL

-68 VDTGAQ
+68 VDTSAQ
-74 PSLTDAPM
+74 PSLTDV
-82 EAEPS
+82 
-87 PAAPAPRTTTTQPRT
+87 PAASEPAPETNAPAGAPRTVTSSGTASRPSARTTTAPRTTTRPRT
-102 TTRTP
+102 TTTS
-107 ARTTTP
+107 
-113 RPTTTTTTQPRTT
+113 RPTTASSEPRTT
-126 PSGNTATTGTGTAE
+126 ASGNTSTAGSGSAE
-140 REMGTIAAGSTVS
+140 RAMGTIASGSNVS

-194 VEITSLRR
+194 VEVTSLRR
-202 SNNVNDPIVVG
+202 SNNVNAPIVVG

-222 GRTYAVSGTTS
+222 GRTYAVSGTTND
-233 SAQVDRVRSS
+233 AQVERVRSS

-292 NYEGCIPTGGA
+292 NYEGCIPTGGN
-303 ITVSLNNSVQVH
+303 ITVSLDNSVQVH

>member
-1 MTCPDHIDNTQVDP
+1 M
-15 DGNSSLG
+15 L
-22 RRQMSKYTRLIAAL
+22 KYTRLFAAL
-36 SLAFAAAACGDNGS
+36 SLIFVVAACGDDSG
-50 DDTLAMDTTL
+50 DDTLATDTTL

-74 PSLTDAPM
+74 PALTDVPSA
-82 EAEPS
+82 AEPA

-102 TTRTP
+102 TTRT
-107 ARTTTP
+107 TP
-113 RPTTTTTTQPRTT
+113 RPTTTSTAPRTT

-184 AVIPAGATAT
+184 AVITAGATAT

-202 SNNVNDPIVVG
+202 SDNVNDPIVVG
-213 VAIRSVSFG
+213 VAIRSISFG